1 MEEKDYKKL
10 YEDVVALAK
19 DGLKDGLY
27 LSQSAK
33 DVTEFLFPQLK
44 ETEDE
49 KVKRE
54 LTKFLINYNNGVCT
68 KPSEDKIDYW
78 IKWINKN
85 NNLLNFDEAEKE
97 KNDFVSGQFI
107 ECRKSF
113 NEFKELESYWLEY
126 VGDDTYIGRSDNIL
140 NQKFHI
146 TPRQLFTLFTHEHCK
161 KYYENQ
167 SEQNHTDEVKPKFKV
182 GDWIVYDG
190 LGTYKVVEIH
200 EGWYSVIDSN
210 DRRWSVMFEKE
221 SLCHLW
227 TIQDAKDGDILTSI
241 NEKQPFIF
249 KGLLD
254 PFHPTSPV
262 AYCGIDCEEHFIVST
277 GVSWW
282 ADAGEPASKEI
293 VDLLFKSI
301 KEAGYEWNSEKKEL
315 NKIEQKPTEWS
326 LPYGKNE
333 TAEKLIALAE
343 CLEMDGDCL
352 FNGLSGNDYGKFLR
366 VLAIELTQPKQ
377 EWSKEDSERLL
388 RIHQFIWA
396 NRKGDTDEIYQQEQD
411 ADWIMSLNPQQNN
424 YDKGY
429 NDGYSAAKYNQWK
442 PSEYDILLLENI
454 ASNIRNNVRPFCS
467 EVSSFEDIIKNI
479 KNL

>member
-54 LTKFLINYNNGVCT
+54 LTRFLINFNNGYSSR
-68 KPSEDKIDYW
+68 PSETEIDSW
-78 IKWINKN
+78 IKWIDKKASDIEIIPEKTN
-85 NNLLNFDEAEKE
+85 NNSN
-97 KNDFVSGQFI
+97 
-107 ECRKSF
+107 
-113 NEFKELESYWLEY
+113 
-126 VGDDTYIGRSDNIL
+126 
-140 NQKFHI
+140 
-146 TPRQLFTLFTHEHCK
+146 
-161 KYYENQ
+161 
-167 SEQNHTDEVKPKFKV
+167 PKFKI
-182 GDWIVYDG
+182 GDWIVYEG
-190 LGTYKVVEIH
+190 FGTYKVIEIH

-352 FNGLSGNDYGKFLR
+352 FNGLSGNDYGKLLR
-366 VLAIELTQPKQ
+366 VLAIELTQPKQEWSDEDEIKIEKILKWLRLSLGYNDEHLQSEVNEMIDWLKFIKERVQPQPKQ

-454 ASNIRNNVRPFCS
+454 AS
-467 EVSSFEDIIKNI
+467 KH
-479 KNL
+479 